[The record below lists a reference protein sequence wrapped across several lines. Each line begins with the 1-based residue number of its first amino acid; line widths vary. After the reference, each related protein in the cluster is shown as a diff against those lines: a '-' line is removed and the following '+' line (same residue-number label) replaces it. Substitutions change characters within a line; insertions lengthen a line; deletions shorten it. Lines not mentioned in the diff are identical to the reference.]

1 MTSMSRIEWASWVIV
16 ALLGLASLGV
26 ATYRA
31 SGLPDLGV
39 TLGPDLTVRSVDDAP
54 ASGADPTFK
63 QGDRLTALEGQAV
76 TDLRDLRV
84 IMKSLPPQALTSDKG
99 LRYQLV
105 RPRHRFSISVGGDEL
120 DPTSLPSG
128 YNPETDRLVKLNG
141 RPMEVGLEGVR
152 GILGTED
159 EALLTFERKNA
170 VFSGRV
176 QVEERGT
183 GGDVGIVFGVALIAV
198 IMLWRLRSP
207 ELPEVSAA
215 AVALE
220 TLGFGWVALLT
231 VWYQWLLSDYVLA
244 SGVITALVMA
254 RPLAMF
260 ARARA
265 FPRVSGSKG
274 LGSLVIG
281 ALSAVVIVAMLLQGA
296 LEHAEDAL
304 YAGAF
309 VAGLFLAY
317 EIILVA
323 FDDRPHMTLREGG
336 GYLVGILIVAIATA
350 VLSWSLVPAFF
361 EEKIWRWFATA
372 FFAFVWFGD
381 VLFMSRGPSR
391 AGYSELVDES
401 DRRDS
406 IVRYLGNLADEMP
419 HTRPMLVL
427 QQGGLSVVARW
438 NAGDVT
444 FVSAPSEVRDLV
456 SILLQERTRIPLPS
470 HEDRGGHPLSGI
482 AQTMD
487 IVLALRLNTPEGAL
501 KFPNTDLV
509 VLAMEES
516 DAAELPSYA
525 SAETIDFAQ
534 RELGMGAWTA
544 AHIEMME
551 RFDTLG
557 HLTGSTS
564 TQPSADD
571 SAVETAD
578 KADKASAEESEGEAS
593 ETREFDQ
600 EKLREE
606 VARADE
612 AEQRLGELRGQLEEA
627 EETIEML
634 RGDRSSLAQQV
645 QTLQDRWRQVVEP
658 SRHADA
664 LLEPELVEGLAYLLE
679 SREPVAVGGSIGA
692 GKSFAVR
699 YAMHLDDRSPDALAI
714 YNAFLDSADDH
725 HRRLFGES
733 EATDPAEFNGFVETA
748 RGGALLVRSAD
759 RLSDSVILG
768 LCNASDELDF
778 RLFLAFQADNVE
790 DRSVVGDRSSGV
802 RDRLEDRELIVPP
815 LRRRQ
820 TLLPKLLDYYRDR
833 YARLRDLEVD
843 GFTDKAMASLL
854 AHPFPAEIREA
865 KLLVDLAVLRCE
877 SGEIEMRDLPEMVA
891 PAEVPSEGVPQP
903 NWMESEDGSANT

>member
-1 MTSMSRIEWASWVIV
+1 MTSLSRIEWAYWVVV
-16 ALLGLASLGV
+16 AVLGLSSLGL

-39 TLGPDLTVRSVDDAP
+39 TLGPDLTVRSVDEPAP
-54 ASGADPTFK
+54 SGADPTFK
-63 QGDRLTALEGQAV
+63 PGDRLTALEGQAV

-176 QVEERGT
+176 QVDERDT
-183 GGDVGIVFGVALIAV
+183 GGDVGIVFGVALIAML
-198 IMLWRLRSP
+198 MLWRLRSP

-231 VWYQWLLSDYVLA
+231 VWYQWLLSDFILA
-244 SGVITALVMA
+244 AGVITALVMA

-260 ARARA
+260 ARAQA
-265 FPRVSGSKG
+265 FPRVSGGKG
-274 LGSLVIG
+274 LWSLLIG
-281 ALSAVVIVAMLLQGA
+281 ALSAAAIVAMLFQGA

-336 GYLVGILIVAIATA
+336 GYLIGILIVAIATA
-350 VLSWSLVPAFF
+350 VLSWNVVPILF
-361 EEKIWRWFATA
+361 EEQLWRWFATA

-381 VLFMSRGPSR
+381 VLFLRRGPSR
-391 AGYSELVDES
+391 AGYSELVDAG
-401 DRRDS
+401 DRRDAL
-406 IVRYLGNLADEMP
+406 IRYLGDVADEMP
-419 HTRPMLVL
+419 HTRPLLVL
-427 QQGGLSVVARW
+427 QQGGLSVVVRW
-438 NAGDVT
+438 NAGELE
-444 FVSAPSEVRDLV
+444 FGSAPDEVRDLV

-470 HEDRGGHPLSGI
+470 HEDRGSHPLSGI

-501 KFPNTDLV
+501 EFPNTDLV
-509 VLAMEES
+509 LLAIEES
-516 DAAELPSYA
+516 NAAELPSYA

-534 RELGMGAWTA
+534 RELGVGAWTA
-544 AHIEMME
+544 AYIELME
-551 RFDTLG
+551 RFDSLG
-557 HLTGSTS
+557 HSPGAATPRPTT
-564 TQPSADD
+564 TQDD
-571 SAVETAD
+571 AETPA
-578 KADKASAEESEGEAS
+578 AGASDSDAGASGDGEQIDR
-593 ETREFDQ
+593 ETLQ
-600 EKLREE
+600 EE
-606 VARADE
+606 VARAEE
-612 AEQRLGELRGQLEEA
+612 AEQRLDTLRGQLEEA
-627 EETIEML
+627 DETIEML
-634 RGDRSSLAQQV
+634 REDRSSLAEQV
-645 QTLQDRWRQVVEP
+645 QALRDRWRQVVEP
-658 SRHADA
+658 SRHAET
-664 LLEPELVEGLAYLLE
+664 LLEPELVEGLSYLLE
-679 SREPVAVGGSIGA
+679 SPGPIAVGGSIGA

-699 YAMHLDDRSPDALAI
+699 YAMHLDDQSPEALAV

-733 EATDPAEFNGFVETA
+733 EASDPVDFNGFVETA

-768 LCNASDELDF
+768 LCNASEELDF
-778 RLFLAFQADNVE
+778 RLFLAFQAENVE
-790 DRSVVGDRSSGV
+790 DQSVVGDRSSGV

-820 TLLPKLLDYYRDR
+820 TLLPRLLDYYRDR
-833 YARLRDLEVD
+833 YARLRDLDVE

-854 AHPFPAEIREA
+854 AHPYPAEIREA
-865 KLLVDLAVLRCE
+865 KLLVDLSVLRCE
-877 SGEIEMRDLPEMVA
+877 SGQIEMRDLPEMVA
-891 PAEVPSEGVPQP
+891 PAEVPADGVPQP
-903 NWMESEDGSANT
+903 NWSEGEDGSSKP